1 MEKIKKA
8 LVTGG
13 GRGLGSAVSKLLAK
27 NGYEVYVNFA
37 GNTAA
42 AEKTKNEIEQNGGTC
57 FLAKCDLRDADCAEK
72 LYAVTGDIDVL
83 ILNASIQHRKKWNE
97 ITLDEYD
104 DQMNC
109 NFRSSLLPVS
119 YTHLDTA
126 CHEHRGYK
134 KGRKRSTALHR

>member
-13 GRGLGSAVSKLLAK
+13 GRGIGSAVSKLLAK

-57 FLAKCDLRDADCAEK
+57 FLAKCDLRMPTAPKSC
-72 LYAVTGDIDVL
+72 T
-83 ILNASIQHRKKWNE
+83 
-97 ITLDEYD
+97 
-104 DQMNC
+104 
-109 NFRSSLLPVS
+109 LLP
-119 YTHLDTA
+119 
-126 CHEHRGYK
+126 GI
-134 KGRKRSTALHR
+134 